1 MTTKI
6 RHLCAASA
14 LLLAAQG
21 GWAASL
27 FLDPAGTDT
36 PVGDEAAL
44 TLMMDFASNEATIG
58 GGVDIDLTGPLSF
71 VSFVPSAY
79 FTSAADPAFSGH
91 GSTHADGDYE
101 VHFGHFNGLSGRHA
115 LGVLTVR
122 LEGVGQGHVNL
133 SANSFWGGFYRADD
147 GAAMAPS
154 FAGAVVPVPEP
165 ASVAMLLAG
174 LAAIGT
180 AVRRRR

>member
-1 MTTKI
+1 MTK
-6 RHLCAASA
+6 RFSLKNF
-14 LLLAAQG
+14 LLNYLVLVAIV
-21 GWAASL
+21 L
-27 FLDPAGTDT
+27 LVIITIIVEPKFLSG
-36 PVGDEAAL
+36 ENL
-44 TLMMDFASNEATIG
+44 TNIMRQF
-58 GGVDIDLTGPLSF
+58 GPLSF

-115 LGVLTVR
+115 LGVVTVR
-122 LEGVGQGHVNL
+122 LEGEGQGHVNL